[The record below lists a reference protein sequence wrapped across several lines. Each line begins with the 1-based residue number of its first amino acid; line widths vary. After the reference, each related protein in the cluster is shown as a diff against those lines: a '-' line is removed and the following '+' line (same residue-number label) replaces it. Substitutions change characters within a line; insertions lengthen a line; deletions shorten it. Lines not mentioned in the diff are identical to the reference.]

1 MKKQNST
8 HKKEWSDQS
17 GRKTGNEH
25 LLVLFNDEVHDF
37 SYVIESL
44 VEVCNHDNVQA
55 EQCTYLAHYKG
66 RCEVKQGS
74 YEDLKQMKQALVERE
89 LQAEIH

>member
-1 MKKQNST
+1 MRKQNST
-8 HKKEWSDQS
+8 HKKEKSNQS
-17 GRKTGNEH
+17 KESRNQH
-25 LLVLFNDEVHDF
+25 FLVLFNDEIHDF

-66 RCEVKQGS
+66 RCEIKQGT
-74 YEDLKQMKQALVERE
+74 YEELKQMKQALIERG